1 MRLCYTEPMDYSQRL
16 EELRAEAQLKSHL
29 RQARRDLD
37 KMYQNCRRTI
47 DELSKESV
55 ECRRT
60 QRVTQKYTEIE
71 IRLQEQIHAYEQWI
85 FFAKLRF

>member
-1 MRLCYTEPMDYSQRL
+1 MDYAKRL

-37 KMYQNCRRTI
+37 TIYRNCRRTC

-60 QRVTQKYTEIE
+60 KRVTQKYTEIE
-71 IRLQEQIHAYEQWI
+71 ARLQEQIHAYEQWI